1 MSDVSVV
8 IPVRDDAA
16 ELERCLRALAR
27 QTVAPVEVVVVDNMS
42 TDESA
47 QVARRHGARVVVEP
61 QVGIPTAAATGYDAA
76 VGSIIARLD
85 ADTLPGTDWVERIVD
100 AFDARPAAVAITG
113 VGIFRDG
120 PRGLRL
126 LLSLLYLGS
135 YYLAGA
141 AAAGHHVLWGSC
153 MAVRSDAW
161 QRVSDRVHR
170 HHLDIHD
177 DMDLSFVLGPAARI
191 VLLPSIRVGV
201 SIRSLRGRHQ
211 RRRRLSRGLRTVR
224 LNWLDAPPWQRWA
237 VTVRRI
243 QRGPARRPTHPGPSS
258 SPDP

>member
-1 MSDVSVV
+1 MSEVSVI

-16 ELERCLRALAR
+16 ELERCLRALGR

-61 QVGIPTAAATGYDAA
+61 EVGIPPAAATGYDAA

-85 ADTLPGTDWVERIVD
+85 ADTLPDADWVERIAD
-100 AFDARPAAVAITG
+100 AFDTRPDTVAITG
-113 VGIFRDG
+113 VGIFHDA

-161 QRVSDRVHR
+161 QRVSHAVHR
-170 HHLDIHD
+170 HEADIHD

-191 VLLPSIRVGV
+191 ALLPSLSVGV
-201 SIRSLRGRHQ
+201 SVRSLRGREQ
-211 RRRRLSRGLRTVR
+211 RRRRLARGLRTVR
-224 LNWLDAPPWQRWA
+224 LNWVDAPPWQRWA
-237 VTVRRI
+237 LTVRRR
-243 QRGPARRPTHPGPSS
+243 QSRPARRPMHPGPSS
-258 SPDP
+258 SHTP